1 MLVLQ
6 QDVEDLTQD
15 EETLPLKRS
24 KHFADK
30 DASAPK
36 AARESA
42 ASTGTKRKSPAKP
55 AAAKAAIEKAAAAKA
70 AAPKATKASPAEKK
84 SAKPAG
90 KGRKAIVLDDDSDDD
105 FQVCLLLCKSPG
117 HSQSKI
123 WQCSLT
129 PMPVCVQV

>member
-15 EETLPLKRS
+15 EETLPVKRS

-105 FQVCLLLCKSPG
+105 FQVCLAV
-117 HSQSKI
+117 
-123 WQCSLT
+123 
-129 PMPVCVQV
+129 MQVTRTQPIQNLAM

>member
-70 AAPKATKASPAEKK
+70 AAPKATKASPAEQK

-105 FQVCLLLCKSPG
+105 FQVCLAV
-117 HSQSKI
+117 
-123 WQCSLT
+123 
-129 PMPVCVQV
+129 MQVTRTQPIQNLAM